1 MKLNDSP
8 IRSKSFDFA
17 VDIVRFSKVLKS
29 NQEFELANQLIRSG
43 TSVGA
48 NIREAQRG
56 FSSKDFIH
64 KMSISLKEADESL
77 YWLELIEVSLNIDT
91 KELKDKCEEL
101 IRILV
106 AIIKTSSHN
115 S

>member
-1 MKLNDSP
+1 MKINESP

-17 VDIVRFSKVLKS
+17 VDIVKFSKVLKA
-29 NQEFELANQLIRSG
+29 NEEFELAKQLIRSG

-77 YWLELIEVSLNIDT
+77 YWLELIEVSLKIDT

-106 AIIKTSSHN
+106 AIIKTSTHN